1 MTVTTKRHVYLNM
14 MDLGRARKVWLDA
27 FAGAK
32 PLDREKI
39 RVEDSL
45 GRVTAGPVF
54 AAMSSPREHL
64 AAMDGLAVLAEK
76 TFGARPGRPIYLTV
90 GRDCHPVNTGNVLP
104 GDCDAVIMIEQVFS
118 DQGQVEILN
127 DGDRVFVEAPVFPW
141 RHVRKLGEDLVA
153 TELILAGGS
162 VIGPYEVG
170 ALAAGGVYDLE
181 ALKPPRAAIIPSGDE
196 LISLDQA
203 RSGRL
208 APGDVVEFNS
218 LILDGLVRRSGGLP
232 DRLAPVGDD
241 FDQVK
246 AALGQAVEN
255 GYDLVLINAGSSSGT
270 ADHTANVIAE
280 LGEVLVHGVTIMP
293 GKPTVLGRVGKIPV
307 MGVPGY
313 PVSAV
318 IAFEQFARPLLAA
331 MQGVPEQAPNKITVK
346 PVTALPSKMGQEEFI
361 RVKLGRVGRDVMA
374 APLHRG
380 AGSVSSLTRA
390 DGVIRTGK
398 LSEGVEAGREIEAEL
413 IRPLTEV
420 EGNIIVIGSHD
431 ISLDILADLLRR
443 RDSRYF
449 LSSGSV
455 GSLGGL
461 KALASGKAHLAGS
474 HLLDVETGEYNV
486 SYIKKLLPDVPLRVV
501 HLADR
506 EQGFIIAPGNPK
518 GIKTLEDLAGPDRRL
533 INRQAGSGTRVL
545 LDFLLKRA
553 GMTGDDLAGY
563 EDEEFTHMNVAAA
576 VLSGR
581 ADVGV
586 GIMAAAK
593 ALGLDFIPLTTEAY
607 QLVIP
612 AEHLTSPKMETLLE
626 VIGSD
631 EFKTVLRKLGGY
643 HPDRAGQVA
652 YEQ

>member
-1 MTVTTKRHVYLNM
+1 M
-14 MDLGRARKVWLDA
+14 
-27 FAGAK
+27 
-32 PLDREKI
+32 
-39 RVEDSL
+39 
-45 GRVTAGPVF
+45 
-54 AAMSSPREHL
+54 
-64 AAMDGLAVLAEK
+64 
-76 TFGARPGRPIYLTV
+76 
-90 GRDCHPVNTGNVLP
+90 
-104 GDCDAVIMIEQVFS
+104 
-118 DQGQVEILN
+118 
-127 DGDRVFVEAPVFPW
+127 
-141 RHVRKLGEDLVA
+141 
-153 TELILAGGS
+153 
-162 VIGPYEVG
+162 
-170 ALAAGGVYDLE
+170 
-181 ALKPPRAAIIPSGDE
+181 
-196 LISLDQA
+196 
-203 RSGRL
+203 
-208 APGDVVEFNS
+208 
-218 LILDGLVRRSGGLP
+218 
-232 DRLAPVGDD
+232 GDD

-293 GKPTVLGRVGKIPV
+293 GKPTVLGRVGKTPV

-398 LSEGVEAGREIEAEL
+398 LSEGVEAGREVEAEL